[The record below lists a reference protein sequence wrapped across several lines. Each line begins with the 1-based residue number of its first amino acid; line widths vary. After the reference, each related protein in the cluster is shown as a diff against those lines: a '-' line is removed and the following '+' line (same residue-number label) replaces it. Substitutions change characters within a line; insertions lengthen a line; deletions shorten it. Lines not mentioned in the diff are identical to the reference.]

1 MNIFK
6 ILANGDGSI
15 NEANVSAFLGYLL
28 DPKADH
34 ALGSEFLYRFL
45 EMVNGENDN
54 FESEF
59 HEMDYQIFY
68 EQAFKDEDQAKQ
80 IVDLVIVAYQ
90 TTMNSGKE
98 SLIHDFVNNSKDIK
112 RLYLIENKI
121 RKGALSQE
129 QLVRQ
134 FKSSVTHLP
143 SSYGTKISS
152 IYLTPNDDKYVGEF
166 EKARNEIPDAHHIH
180 WNSDESDSTSILEL
194 LHSLLE
200 EEVFGKIEP
209 LNEYTVHT
217 IKAFF
222 QFIENDFQSERQ
234 LEKIRKHDGSYSEKF
249 RRLNENSNIVEKL
262 NRLKN
267 ELVSQ
272 DKMFENLIL
281 GPSLASVRHP
291 ELYILIN
298 GVKIGIN
305 AGYSTRD
312 KISFGYTINR
322 NDPDSMQKL
331 SSLVEKLGIKLKKQ
345 NDKYYAYCRTEE
357 MKKTIKLNNPSKI
370 EAKLKKVIQ
379 YTE

>member
-1 MNIFK
+1 MHLSYSFNT
-6 ILANGDGSI
+6 S
-15 NEANVSAFLGYLL
+15 S
-28 DPKADH
+28 
-34 ALGSEFLYRFL
+34 FLYLKKRGTRL
-45 EMVNGENDN
+45 LINSLLILMLSKTTMMAIAQPSNDICDNAIMLAVDGTCQTYSNVDATASNHPRALMQCGNN
-54 FESEF
+54 FEP
-59 HEMDYQIFY
+59 
-68 EQAFKDEDQAKQ
+68 A
-80 IVDLVIVAYQ
+80 
-90 TTMNSGKE
+90 
-98 SLIHDFVNNSKDIK
+98 HDVWF
-112 RLYLIENKI
+112 
-121 RKGALSQE
+121 
-129 QLVRQ
+129 
-134 FKSSVTHLP
+134 
-143 SSYGTKISS
+143 
-152 IYLTPNDDKYVGEF
+152 
-166 EKARNEIPDAHHIH
+166 
-180 WNSDESDSTSILEL
+180 SILEL

-217 IKAFF
+217 IKAFC